1 MTSLSSTSP
10 LLSHRKKFSSPF
22 DHHCSNSDRSLPPSS
37 SYLCLIKLCITLHQI
52 PVFPHCTPPHPYS
65 QVSTIYSPGKKKKK
79 KICCLQGW
87 VLQIFTIVG
96 KKKKEKYKKTCLLF
110 LQYIVLKIK
119 PFIACRGELSH
130 GFTMA
135 YSKRNSV
142 ISYDLINAHLT
153 MNKSI
158 SNICTKQSQ
167 WFCFT
172 TVMTE
177 PPWLN
182 RTGASASDK
191 VPSDKYP
198 SNRKRFLKNRV
209 FPLCVRHL
217 IYKAEMGT

>member
-1 MTSLSSTSP
+1 MHHSSSD
-10 LLSHRKKFSSPF
+10 SCFSSLHP
-22 DHHCSNSDRSLPPSS
+22 PPS
-37 SYLCLIKLCITLHQI
+37 L
-52 PVFPHCTPPHPYS
+52 FPGQHNIQPW
-65 QVSTIYSPGKKKKK
+65 KKKKK
-79 KICCLQGW
+79 KSVVCK
-87 VLQIFTIVG
+87 VG
-96 KKKKEKYKKTCLLF
+96 YYKYSLLWEKKKKEKYKKTCLLF